1 MGRDDNQNLFPHH
14 DQTLSSGKDS
24 ENIPGRSPPDA
35 MTFPPPQSFPLPPFL
50 SFDSFQSQ
58 FEFKAGVGSEPK
70 SRAAGGESLLG
81 LPKPLESLHETPI
94 PPFLSKTYDLVDDP
108 SLDYIISWEKKDDFA
123 SNFKHNNFSSF
134 VRQLNTYGFRK
145 IDTDKWE
152 FTNKG
157 FVRGQRHLLKKIQRR
172 KSPQSQQFGSSSGL
186 SNEAGKAA
194 LEIEIEVELQH
205 QQRGTIQH
213 MEVVK
218 EKLEAA
224 ENRQKQIISFL
235 AKMFQNPAFLARL
248 QQLREQ
254 KSITSPRSMRKYVK
268 HQQHEPGTYSSSP
281 KGQIVK
287 YQPALCNFAMPSV
300 TADSDPVTFKQLPG
314 HPLQDMGDSPL
325 FGAEHVPFQ
334 VDDVAQDELAM
345 VHELLHTP
353 VEAESVPTLGTIDPL
368 LEGKGVTSTQ
378 PQSINEYFISSPEDL
393 VMENSIPEF
402 SIAGTESMATEA
414 VWSMG
419 FEAGAGMSSSITEP
433 WGNLSNYDVPELGVS
448 SGLSDIWDI
457 GSLQPA
463 GSSGIERWLDED
475 SPFN

>member
-14 DQTLSSGKDS
+14 DHTLSSGEDS

-35 MTFPPPQSFPLPPFL
+35 MAFPPPQSFPLPPFL

-81 LPKPLESLHETPI
+81 VPKPLESLHETPI

-108 SLDYIISWEKKDDFA
+108 SLDYIISWGEKGDSFVVWEPVEFA
-123 SNFKHNNFSSF
+123 RMILPRNFKHNNFQALFASSIHMW
-134 VRQLNTYGFRK
+134 GFRK

-194 LEIEIEVELQH
+194 LEIEIEGLRKDKSLMMQEVVELQH

-268 HQQHEPGTYSSSP
+268 HQQHEPGNYSSSP

-287 YQPALCNFAMPSV
+287 YQPALCNFTMPSV

-314 HPLQDMGDSPL
+314 HPLQ
-325 FGAEHVPFQ
+325 
-334 VDDVAQDELAM
+334 
-345 VHELLHTP
+345 

-368 LEGKGVTSTQ
+368 VEGKGVMSTQ
-378 PQSINEYFISSPEDL
+378 PQSINEYFISSPEAL

-419 FEAGAGMSSSITEP
+419 FDAGAGMSSSITEP
-433 WGNLSNYDVPELGVS
+433 RGNLSNYDVPELGVS
-448 SGLSDIWDI
+448 SGLSDIWDV